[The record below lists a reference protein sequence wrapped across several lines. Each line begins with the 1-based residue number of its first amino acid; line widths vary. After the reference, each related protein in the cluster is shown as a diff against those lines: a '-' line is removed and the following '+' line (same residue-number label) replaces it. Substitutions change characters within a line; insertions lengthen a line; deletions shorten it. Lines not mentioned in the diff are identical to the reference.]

1 MKDASEHVRPTVR
14 RAVAKHADE
23 AEAVEASLRELGQKL
38 EELNEKVTLP
48 KFVRNRDS
56 GVLHRANGI
65 IGWESF
71 RGDPMFTPCGWR
83 YHSGNSE
90 LFKEVPTGC
99 KYSNICSRCLPEAR
113 LTARQAVNDDSS
125 SES

>member
-1 MKDASEHVRPTVR
+1 MRPTVR

-23 AEAVEASLRELGQKL
+23 AEAVEAALCELGQKL
-38 EELNEKVTLP
+38 EELSEKVTLP

-56 GVLHRANGI
+56 GVLHRANGV

-90 LFKEVPTGC
+90 LFKEVPTEC
-99 KYSNICSRCLPEAR
+99 KYLNICSRFLPEAR
-113 LTARQAVNDDSS
+113 LTARQAVKDDSS